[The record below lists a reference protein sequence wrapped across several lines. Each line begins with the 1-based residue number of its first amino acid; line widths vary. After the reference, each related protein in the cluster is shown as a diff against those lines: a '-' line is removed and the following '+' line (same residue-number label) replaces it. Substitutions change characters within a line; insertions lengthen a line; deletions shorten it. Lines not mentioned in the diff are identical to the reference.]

1 MRFYVSL
8 ICLAVAV
15 ILSACEK
22 TESIPYV
29 LTTQDTLP
37 YLVKNSDFIAVVNIT
52 GGVEGFQGGVPNSI
66 PENVSASVV
75 DVIHSNN
82 NRSPL
87 EINIQNSPH
96 NSEKGNYF
104 TIMALRNGRNLAF
117 LVYQQ
122 DGSYKPTTGFSI
134 VSVNGSNMLMPIWKQ
149 VESEE
154 EYSKGYSVTSI
165 KNEILSYVQSH

>member
-29 LTTQDTLP
+29 LTTQDTLS
-37 YLVKNSDFIAVVNIT
+37 YLVENSDLIAVVNIT
-52 GGVEGFQGGVPNSI
+52 GGVERSKGGIPNNI
-66 PENVSASVV
+66 PESVSASVV
-75 DVIHSNN
+75 DVIHSND
-82 NRSPL
+82 NRSLL
-87 EINIQNSPH
+87 ELNIQNSPH
-96 NSEKGNYF
+96 KQEKGTSF
-104 TIMALRNGRNLAF
+104 TMMALRDGRNLVF

-134 VSVNGSNMLMPIWKQ
+134 VSVNSSDMLMPIWKQ
-149 VESEE
+149 GESKE
-154 EYSKGYSVTSI
+154 EYSKGFSVDHI
-165 KNEILSYVQSH
+165 KNEILGYIQSQ